1 MNKPTRPQP
10 PPALIRKTTNQPSIR
25 ETRMKPATPPVYH
38 PQPVPKVLQ
47 RKVAGEQGKPPAHP
61 KHGPVA
67 PPVYRPQPVPKVLQR
82 KPAAIQPQPA
92 GVPKSMPS
100 APPAY
105 RPQPIPGAL
114 QRKVANEGRPNSGQL
129 RARPKAPPV
138 YRPGASP
145 KVLQRKVGG
154 NAPAPARHS
163 SPQPARPSYVLGEGR
178 SSGMKTSGRAP
189 GGVNVIQRVRFYWG
203 RSDGTRPFVDTE
215 DPNNPYYNDKNAANF
230 FAKNW
235 KRERL
240 AIHEKEIEEGVKWLQ
255 HFKEQSGDRID
266 AIVAMR
272 EELELG
278 KSVTDNLPQLGGTE
292 ENKSRKRTMDKYET
306 LDYQK
311 AQEQD
316 WKERLKRAKEEK
328 AREEK
333 TGYAKPSTTSVY
345 KPAMQQT
352 LTEEGVWPDN
362 YGEHDADAVK
372 KKYQKALR
380 RLHPDKG
387 GDGERFKA
395 FKSAYDAYFDS
406 QGNTLT

>member
-1 MNKPTRPQP
+1 
-10 PPALIRKTTNQPSIR
+10 
-25 ETRMKPATPPVYH
+25 
-38 PQPVPKVLQ
+38 
-47 RKVAGEQGKPPAHP
+47 
-61 KHGPVA
+61 
-67 PPVYRPQPVPKVLQR
+67 
-82 KPAAIQPQPA
+82 
-92 GVPKSMPS
+92 
-100 APPAY
+100 
-105 RPQPIPGAL
+105 
-114 QRKVANEGRPNSGQL
+114 
-129 RARPKAPPV
+129 
-138 YRPGASP
+138 
-145 KVLQRKVGG
+145 
-154 NAPAPARHS
+154 
-163 SPQPARPSYVLGEGR
+163 
-178 SSGMKTSGRAP
+178 MKTSGRAP

-215 DPNNPYYNDKNAANF
+215 DPNNAYYNDKNAANF

-316 WKERLKRAKEEK
+316 WKERVKRAKEEK

-406 QGNTLT
+406 QGNTLTRLCL